1 MSEQTTRPKAKV
13 AGFSLRVYSSL
24 YDLIILFAVTFL
36 FVALP
41 VTMIETTL
49 ESSVEKW
56 VQNLLF
62 FAVAYAYYVGFWHMG
77 SGATTGMRTWK
88 LMVADIDTGNKPS
101 LLTASIRFLGFGI
114 TLISLGTTMV
124 YLKTGD
130 FNNIFFWLSSML
142 PVASMFCV
150 LITPHK
156 QTLHD
161 VLARTSVYRVYT

>member
-1 MSEQTTRPKAKV
+1 MSEQTVRPKAKV

-56 VQNLLF
+56 IQNLLF
-62 FAVAYAYYVGFWHMG
+62 FAVAYAYYVGFWHIG

-88 LMVADIDTGNKPS
+88 LMVADIDTGNKPNLVS
-101 LLTASIRFLGFGI
+101 ASIRFLGFGI
-114 TLISLGTTMV
+114 TDR
-124 YLKTGD
+124 K
-130 FNNIFFWLSSML
+130 
-142 PVASMFCV
+142 
-150 LITPHK
+150 
-156 QTLHD
+156 
-161 VLARTSVYRVYT
+161 SVV